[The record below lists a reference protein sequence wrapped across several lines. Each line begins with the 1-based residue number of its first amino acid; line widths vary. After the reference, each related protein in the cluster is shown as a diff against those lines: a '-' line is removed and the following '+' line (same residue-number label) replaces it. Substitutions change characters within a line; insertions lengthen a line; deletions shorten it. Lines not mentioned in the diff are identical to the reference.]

1 MEFKRFNQDLKYLAG
16 NGVTLNVEERMN
28 VGIAIATLGQEI
40 QFEELYFWGKIEGKS
55 LTFKHFITVKV

>member
-28 VGIAIATLGQEI
+28 VGIAIATLG
-40 QFEELYFWGKIEGKS
+40 
-55 LTFKHFITVKV
+55 